1 MEVPI
6 GWGARPMVEDPEHG
20 WVVRQ
25 RTAAVVD
32 RARGEPFDVMAL
44 LARRLPARRPRDR
57 LRAVPEPAHP
67 NQPGGGQPMNRTA
80 DRFDAFR
87 RLHDQKE
94 PLLLPNAWDFASAAA
109 LAAQGFPA
117 IGTTSL
123 GVAVAAGKRDAAGD
137 TRDETLALARRISG
151 LCLVTVDLEAGFDER
166 PPAVAELAAELARAG
181 IVGVNLED
189 GRAGGTLA
197 PIERQQEL
205 IAVVAERVPGL
216 FINARVDSYWIGE
229 RQPSL
234 EDAIR
239 RAGAYQAAGASGIF
253 VPGAPDEP
261 TIRAL
266 VEAVDL
272 PLNLLFIPGLFGLG
286 RLAELGVRRVSC
298 GSLLFRAALGTAV
311 RTVLEIRDGGSL
323 QAAGIPTYAEAQAL
337 VTASG

>member
-1 MEVPI
+1 MS
-6 GWGARPMVEDPEHG
+6 
-20 WVVRQ
+20 
-25 RTAAVVD
+25 
-32 RARGEPFDVMAL
+32 
-44 LARRLPARRPRDR
+44 
-57 LRAVPEPAHP
+57 
-67 NQPGGGQPMNRTA
+67 A

-87 RLHDQKE
+87 RLHEQE
-94 PLLLPNAWDFASAAA
+94 RPLLLPNAWDYASAAA

-137 TRDETLALARRISG
+137 TRAETLALARRISG

-166 PPAVAELAAELARAG
+166 PRAVAELAAELAEAG

-197 PIERQQEL
+197 PLGRQQEL
-205 IAVVAERVPGL
+205 IAAVAERVPGL
-216 FINARVDSYWIGE
+216 FVNARIDSYWIGVE
-229 RQPSL
+229 RPSL

-239 RAGAYQAAGASGIF
+239 RAQAYQAAGASGIF
-253 VPGAPDEP
+253 VPGAPDEA

-272 PLNLLFIPGLFGLG
+272 PLNLLFIPGQLGLR

-298 GSLLFRAALGTAV
+298 GSLLFRVALGAAV
-311 RTVLEIRDGGSL
+311 RTVLEIRDGATL
-323 QAAGIPTYAEAQAL
+323 DPAGIPSYSEVQEL
-337 VTASG
+337 VLSASPAPRRTQRR